1 MVFKTLF
8 ISKTNLVFSPLASL
22 ATDHF
27 LCIISTALQ
36 SCSLGCWRRSCLKD
50 WRGDVGSWIQLPHPP
65 AWSACL
71 LDSQNCRNYCD
82 WKVSYLQ
89 KKFLLHSGFSLQ
101 TTLREKIAL
110 MPVCKH
116 KASYSKTTNLYSF
129 IMSEFVG
136 KESIFGEICTF
147 I

>member
-1 MVFKTLF
+1 MLAVG
-8 ISKTNLVFSPLASL
+8 FSFPIHQHGLHAYWTVRT
-22 ATDHF
+22 AE
-27 LCIISTALQ
+27 IIVIERSVTY
-36 SCSLGCWRRSCLKD
+36 RRS
-50 WRGDVGSWIQLPHPP
+50 S
-65 AWSACL
+65 
-71 LDSQNCRNYCD
+71 
-82 WKVSYLQ
+82 
-89 KKFLLHSGFSLQ
+89 FSILVLVCLQ